1 MIEVGERDGWVE
13 AWCPSCDGHA
23 VMLWPRESAELALAS
38 LQDLIGHA
46 RVCRPA
52 AADPDTLLQ
61 RLMAERYPMTR
72 G

>member
-1 MIEVGERDGWVE
+1 MIEVVE
-13 AWCPSCDGHA
+13 HGTWLEARCPQCDRYA
-23 VMLWPRESAELALAS
+23 VALGPDRRAELALAS